1 MLLLLVS
8 LTASAQFKA
17 TIQGTVTDNSGA
29 VVSGAT
35 VTVVN
40 LETNKT
46 TTTTTTDEGFYRVG
60 GLPPGRYTV
69 TAELTGF
76 KRAVIE
82 NVTVQAEEPRGV
94 DLKLEAG
101 QVSEAVTV
109 TAGNE
114 VAPLQTENAD
124 VTRAI
129 TRQEILRIPQVGR
142 DPYELIRLAPGVFGS
157 GARSGSG
164 GSVGLPNTTGPG
176 GSNNS
181 IFQTENQVPISAN
194 GQRLSANNFM
204 IDGVSVNSQT
214 WGGAAIITPNQESVK
229 EIQVLSST
237 YSGEDGRN

>member
-1 MLLLLVS
+1 MRCRFRSLTHIAASALLLLLTS

-29 VVSGAT
+29 VVAGAT
-35 VTVVN
+35 VAVTN
-40 LETNKT
+40 LETNKV
-46 TTTTTTDEGFYRVG
+46 TTTTTTDDGFYRVG

-69 TAELTGF
+69 MAELAGF
-76 KRAVIE
+76 KKAVVE
-82 NVTVQAEEPRGV
+82 DVVVQAEEPRGV

-101 QVSEAVTV
+101 QVTESVTV

-142 DPYELIRLAPGVFGS
+142 DPFELIRLAPGVFGS

-176 GSNNS
+176 GSNVS
-181 IFQTENQVPISAN
+181 VFQTENQVPVTAN
-194 GQRLSANNFM
+194 GQRLSANNFQ
-204 IDGVSVNSQT
+204 IDVVSVNS
-214 WGGAAIITPNQESVK
+214 
-229 EIQVLSST
+229 
-237 YSGEDGRN
+237 